1 MSRKQFA
8 INIFGYGIFW
18 VSALGLLVLAWKFP
32 DNHTVAAI
40 LIGSLAGSGSLWIN
54 TLVKEYFQE
63 KIDPEIL
70 AVIMFG
76 IFVMVIVFLVF
87 IITKPDWIMQIE
99 SMKKIID
106 STKTPS
112 CTGVSFVIAA
122 WLTNIGI
129 ECKD

>member
-8 INIFGYGIFW
+8 VYILGYGIFW
-18 VSALGLLVLAWKFP
+18 GSLLGLLFLAINFP
-32 DNHTVAAI
+32 DNHTGTAI

-76 IFVMVIVFLVF
+76 ISVMVIVFLVF

-106 STKTPS
+106 STKTPP

>member
-1 MSRKQFA
+1 M
-8 INIFGYGIFW
+8 
-18 VSALGLLVLAWKFP
+18 
-32 DNHTVAAI
+32 
-40 LIGSLAGSGSLWIN
+40 
-54 TLVKEYFQE
+54 
-63 KIDPEIL
+63 
-70 AVIMFG
+70 
-76 IFVMVIVFLVF
+76 F

-106 STKTPS
+106 STKTPP